1 MTVCFVAGRVDP
13 RRGRPLIV
21 AANRDEFYDR
31 QGLPPRFEPSE
42 EVAYVAPRDPRAG
55 GTWFG
60 LNESGIVVA
69 LTNRPAENPL
79 PEAPSRGNLVRDLLG
94 SVGSLSEVRGR
105 VDDRKPGRF
114 NPFVL
119 LVLGPGGIQGLV
131 HTPSEED
138 RWFGHER
145 GHFFLSNRTGFD
157 YFEQDGEG
165 RFPWSREESASTG
178 ALAARLRDFCRRHD
192 GLLGRPYLCGHGE
205 EAGTLSSSVVVLD
218 RSVGAL
224 LFDFA
229 QGPPCE
235 VPYRPVAPPVDFR
248 RSVTDA
254 WTPAAGRAHASPEG
268 EVSSRT

>member
-1 MTVCFVAGRVDP
+1 M
-13 RRGRPLIV
+13 

-31 QGLPPRFEPSE
+31 QGLPPRFESSE
-42 EVAYVAPRDPRAG
+42 DVAYVAPRDPRAG

-79 PEAPSRGNLVRDLLG
+79 EDAPSRGGLVRDLLG
-94 SVGSLSEVRGR
+94 SVGSLAEVRDR
-105 VDDRKPGRF
+105 VADRDPARF

-119 LVLGPGGIQGLV
+119 LVLGPGGLRGLV
-131 HTPSEED
+131 HTPGEED

-157 YFEQDGEG
+157 HFEEDEEG
-165 RFPWSREESASTG
+165 RFPWSRADSRATVS
-178 ALAARLRDFCRRHD
+178 LMARLRGFCRRHD
-192 GLLGRPYLCGHGE
+192 GFLERPYLCGHGE
-205 EAGTLSSSVVVLD
+205 EAGTLSSSVVVVD
-218 RSVGAL
+218 RSQDAL

-235 VPYRPVAPPVDFR
+235 VPYRPFAAPVTFR
-248 RSVTDA
+248 RSFTQA
-254 WTPAAGRAHASPEG
+254 WAPETGLPRAPERG
-268 EVSSRT
+268 VSSRT